1 MAKALI
7 IKTDGTQEIKEFT
20 VGDSYE
26 LIREGVGGWIECVA
40 LPELDADMWVNEE
53 GKLVG
58 LPFNAFGTAL
68 WASHYGLTDI
78 ILGDIVITGGANG
91 EGDTIG
97 LTEEALAKV
106 LALVA

>member
-7 IKTDGTQEIKEFT
+7 IKTDGTHEVKDFT
-20 VGDSYE
+20 VGNSYE

-40 LPELDADMWVNEE
+40 LPELNADMWVNEE

-58 LPFNAFGTAL
+58 LPFNASGTAL
-68 WASHYGLTDI
+68 WVSHYGLTDI
-78 ILGDIVITGGANG
+78 ILGDIVITGGADD